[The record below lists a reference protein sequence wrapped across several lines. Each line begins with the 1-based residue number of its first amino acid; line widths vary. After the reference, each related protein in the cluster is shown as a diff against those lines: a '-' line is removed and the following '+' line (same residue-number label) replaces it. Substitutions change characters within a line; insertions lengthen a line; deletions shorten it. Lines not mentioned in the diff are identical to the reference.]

1 MGSPRRCP
9 ELCTAQFLLTIY
21 CAVHILPLGGGQPRK
36 TQSEGGAAAP
46 EEGSNDPDRHHPEV
60 QQGQCRRRSEEL
72 RRRLQGRPGDRGR
85 DRRLRQEVL
94 RAVDRH
100 AREAR
105 RRQDA
110 RQGDR
115 DPDRLRHVGLRG
127 LRRAVDKARR
137 ALGEPREGGLQAVR
151 GPRRRRQRQGR
162 EVSRKKPSTE
172 AKRPASRPGV
182 LHFGIRSPYARALRM
197 MPACQ
202 VVGTRGA
209 NDLAKRRRRFY
220 ITTQAVGRRVRRA
233 ATRLQGETND
243 TAWCARSRTPDYRR
257 RRASPAR
264 RRARPEVTTTAPAPR
279 SSPRRKPGPSVRTF
293 TACSCS
299 TTTTRRWSS
308 SCTCSS
314 ASSTGRARTRRASC
328 CTFTRTAS
336 ASAASTPMRWRK
348 PK

>member
-1 MGSPRRCP
+1 MGSPRRCLD
-9 ELCTAQFLLTIY
+9 LCTAQFLLTIY
-21 CAVHILPLGGGQPRK
+21 CAVHILPLRGGQPRK

-72 RRRLQGRPGDRGR
+72 RRRLQGRPGDCGR

-94 RAVDRH
+94 RAVDCH

-110 RQGDR
+110 RQGHR
-115 DPDRLRHVGLRG
+115 DPDRLRQVGLRG
-127 LRRAVDKARR
+127 LRRAVDQARR
-137 ALGEPREGGLQAVR
+137 ALCEPREGGLQAVR
-151 GPRRRRQRQGR
+151 GSRRRRQWQGR

-172 AKRPASRPGV
+172 AKRPAPRPGV
-182 LHFGIRSPYARALRM
+182 LHFEIRSPYARSLRDAAL
-197 MPACQ
+197 Q

-233 ATRLQGETND
+233 ATRLQRETND
-243 TAWCARSRTPDYRR
+243 TAWCARSCTRDYRR

-264 RRARPEVTTTAPAPR
+264 RRARPGVTTTAPAPR
-279 SSPRRKPGPSVRTF
+279 LSQRRKPGPSVRTF

-299 TTTTRRWSS
+299 TTTTRRWNS

-328 CTFTRTAS
+328 CTSTRTAS